1 MDLLVLKTR
10 KFIKEHKLVSGG
22 DKVLLA
28 ISGGPDSMALLEALF
43 ILSEELKISLHVV
56 HLNHRFREEAQKEAE
71 FVREKA
77 QEKELPATILEYD
90 VPGYRDINRLSSQ
103 EAARQIRY
111 RLFRKVALETGA
123 NRIAV
128 AHHSDDQV
136 ETLLL
141 NLIRGTGLEG
151 LKGMQPE
158 RDWQGVSIIRPFLA
172 LTRKEI
178 ESYLA
183 ANNIESCLDK
193 SNLKETYFRNKIR
206 LRLLPLLEREYNPN
220 LRKGLLT
227 LSRIVAET
235 EAYMDEKTEEA
246 LTAVAKPFSGEEG
259 EGLSLNRRDFLG
271 LPLALQSRV
280 LRKSLACLLPGLK
293 GLSSRHIGSLRRL
306 ASGET
311 GASINL
317 AGGLKA
323 SLTYNAILITREAGK
338 PRLFTP
344 VFLPVPGRVNLPALG
359 LAMKAEILDQDKAP
373 WPPDPK
379 KEALLDYEAIRGAK
393 RLLVRRRR
401 PGDRFRPLGLAG
413 SKKLKDYF
421 IDKKIPRAKRDHFP
435 LVMINEDIVWVAG
448 LEIGDAYKIKPET
461 KKILRLVIE
470 RDKYEEEAY

>member
-1 MDLLVLKTR
+1 MDLLVFKTR
-10 KFIKEHKLVSGG
+10 KYIKEHKLVSGG

-56 HLNHRFREEAQKEAE
+56 HLNHRFREEAKKEAE

-77 QEKELPATILEYD
+77 QEKGLPVTILEYD

-111 RLFRKVALETGA
+111 SLFRQVALETGSA
-123 NRIAV
+123 RIAV

-136 ETLLL
+136 ETLVL

-158 RDWQGVSIIRPFLA
+158 RDWQGIRIIRPFLA

-178 ESYLA
+178 ETYLA

-206 LRLLPLLEREYNPN
+206 IRLLPLLEQEYNPA
-220 LRKGLLT
+220 LRKRLLS
-227 LSRIVAET
+227 LSKIVAET
-235 EAYMDEKTEEA
+235 EAYMEEKTEEA

-259 EGLSLNRRDFLG
+259 EGTFLNRREFLR
-271 LPLALQSRV
+271 LSPAIQARV

-293 GLSSRHIGSLRRL
+293 GLSSRHISSLRRL

-317 AGGLKA
+317 PGSLKA
-323 SLTYNAILITREAGK
+323 SLTYNTILIIRETGK
-338 PRLFTP
+338 PLAFTP

-359 LAMKAEILDQDKAP
+359 LSMKAEILDREKAP

-379 KEALLDYEAIRGAK
+379 KEALLDYDTIREAT
-393 RLLVRRRR
+393 RLLLRRRR
-401 PGDRFRPLGLAG
+401 PGDKFRPLGLTG
-413 SKKLKDYF
+413 SKKLKDYL
-421 IDKKIPRAKRDHFP
+421 IDKKIPRANRDNLP
-435 LVMINEDIVWVAG
+435 LVMIGGDIIWATG

-461 KKILRLVIE
+461 KKILRLTIE
-470 RDKYEEEAY
+470 KD